1 MDGMQKQFKMHAET
15 NALAR
20 STGNVNGEVL
30 RRMAQLEDVV
40 RRDGRALQSVEQQLR
55 VGLSQGAINGRHNAG
70 GGGGDAGSG
79 GSAAAAARSAAQA
92 TQVAAEAQD
101 MLAELRATLRAKEA
115 EDAQL
120 QAHTKK
126 QMQVLAVELQRA
138 SSDVN
143 TLTVQ
148 LARTQDRLEQVAA
161 SSSPSG
167 AGRNEPPA
175 AQGGG
180 DAVISQMAALNRHV
194 NKQLAGMGEDIDMR
208 LKVLEGRDAEAG
220 SSAGPSELAAQ
231 VDDLSQALAALQT
244 ELQHERDSRKDAEAS
259 HMSVMVELRK
269 ALNEEKQ
276 HVGAKLGE
284 VVSDLGRNLVEVREH
299 GLERVN
305 SARNTLDKQQR
316 VVYRGLVSRRQPRCR
331 THARFVLCDPVQD
344 RIEEESK
351 AFTTIASR
359 FAELEAQLRS
369 ESTARQEE
377 AVATAQTTAS
387 VLQRLSA
394 QLQEESAA
402 RAEAVSRLDRTLQA
416 VKKESAESVQQLA
429 TITSRDRDMLAELV
443 STEIDARVKRDA
455 QTVADLDRYVQ
466 GLAVGLKK
474 VREAC
479 QTDTMEVRGE
489 MEELQQMM
497 VQRMA
502 ATAQKLLE
510 QSSDRSKEVA
520 EQHDKLTAQFNTVRE
535 SLQAAFR
542 EQTEHTDKSMT
553 AFTSQ
558 VTKSFESLEGSLR
571 RSSEDEWKARDD
583 QRAELAATMERYEH
597 VARGALGPYNSDSH
611 SAVISAVTATPRR
624 QLMPSP
630 RCRVWLLRTERS
642 SRLH

>member
-1 MDGMQKQFKMHAET
+1 M
-15 NALAR
+15 
-20 STGNVNGEVL
+20 
-30 RRMAQLEDVV
+30 
-40 RRDGRALQSVEQQLR
+40 
-55 VGLSQGAINGRHNAG
+55 
-70 GGGGDAGSG
+70 
-79 GSAAAAARSAAQA
+79 
-92 TQVAAEAQD
+92 
-101 MLAELRATLRAKEA
+101 
-115 EDAQL
+115 
-120 QAHTKK
+120 
-126 QMQVLAVELQRA
+126 
-138 SSDVN
+138 
-143 TLTVQ
+143 
-148 LARTQDRLEQVAA
+148 
-161 SSSPSG
+161 
-167 AGRNEPPA
+167 
-175 AQGGG
+175 
-180 DAVISQMAALNRHV
+180 
-194 NKQLAGMGEDIDMR
+194 
-208 LKVLEGRDAEAG
+208 
-220 SSAGPSELAAQ
+220 
-231 VDDLSQALAALQT
+231 
-244 ELQHERDSRKDAEAS
+244 
-259 HMSVMVELRK
+259 
-269 ALNEEKQ
+269 
-276 HVGAKLGE
+276 
-284 VVSDLGRNLVEVREH
+284 
-299 GLERVN
+299 
-305 SARNTLDKQQR
+305 
-316 VVYRGLVSRRQPRCR
+316 
-331 THARFVLCDPVQD
+331 QD

-611 SAVISAVTATPRR
+611 SA
-624 QLMPSP
+624 L
-630 RCRVWLLRTERS
+630 
-642 SRLH
+642 

>member
-120 QAHTKK
+120 QAQSKK

-231 VDDLSQALAALQT
+231 VDDLSQALATLQT

-316 VVYRGLVSRRQPRCR
+316 VVYRGLVSLRQPRCG
-331 THARFVLCDPVQD
+331 THARFVLILC
-344 RIEEESK
+344 RIVLKRNPRRSPPSRRASPNLKPSCGRRAPRARRRPSRRRKPQPACCSVCLPSSK
-351 AFTTIASR
+351 RS
-359 FAELEAQLRS
+359 QLRAQRLCRDW
-369 ESTARQEE
+369 TARCKLSRRRVPSRCSSLQPSLL
-377 AVATAQTTAS
+377 AIATCWRSWCQ
-387 VLQRLSA
+387 QRL
-394 QLQEESAA
+394 
-402 RAEAVSRLDRTLQA
+402 
-416 VKKESAESVQQLA
+416 
-429 TITSRDRDMLAELV
+429 M
-443 STEIDARVKRDA
+443 RV
-455 QTVADLDRYVQ
+455 
-466 GLAVGLKK
+466 
-474 VREAC
+474 
-479 QTDTMEVRGE
+479 
-489 MEELQQMM
+489 
-497 VQRMA
+497 
-502 ATAQKLLE
+502 
-510 QSSDRSKEVA
+510 
-520 EQHDKLTAQFNTVRE
+520 
-535 SLQAAFR
+535 
-542 EQTEHTDKSMT
+542 
-553 AFTSQ
+553 
-558 VTKSFESLEGSLR
+558 
-571 RSSEDEWKARDD
+571 
-583 QRAELAATMERYEH
+583 
-597 VARGALGPYNSDSH
+597 
-611 SAVISAVTATPRR
+611 
-624 QLMPSP
+624 
-630 RCRVWLLRTERS
+630 
-642 SRLH
+642 